1 MANCKKKECTT
12 QVASIKDLEPKALW
26 NNFYRLTQ
34 CPRPS
39 KHEEVVREFLV
50 KWAKEHKIECRV
62 DGVGNVIMKKPAT
75 KGMENR
81 MGVVLQAHMDM
92 VPQARAGKEFN
103 FLTDPIE
110 TKIVGEWVYAC
121 DTTLGAD
128 DGMGV
133 AAAMAVLESKELKHG
148 PLEVLITTDEE
159 TGMTGAFGLKKGEL
173 EGRYLLNLDSE
184 TEGELYVGC
193 AGGIDAT
200 MTIPYATEAMPKNY
214 ATMKLTIGGLL
225 GGHSGMEI
233 NSGRVNAN
241 KLMFRML
248 CSINDCGIRLLK
260 VDGGNMRNAIPRDAE
275 ATFVCPKEHVEC
287 IEKWLKKEATEI
299 TKEIRNVEP
308 GFFANIEQIRHNG
321 NCKVMTEAD
330 TQKVINFMMVAPN
343 GVQRMSQD
351 MPGLVETSLNLAIA
365 HTNGKTFTLKAL
377 LRSSVDTAKNTL
389 AERLVC
395 LANMVGGKCQ
405 LSGAYPGWK
414 PNMESGLLKTMKET
428 YKKLY
433 KKEPEVM
440 AIHAGLECG
449 LLGGKYPE
457 MEMISFGPTLN
468 SPHSPDERCNIPS
481 CVKFFDYLVAALE
494 AMPEK

>member
-1 MANCKKKECTT
+1 MAT
-12 QVASIKDLEPKALW
+12 IKDLEPKALW
-26 NNFYRLTQ
+26 NNFYSLTQ

-39 KHEEVVREFLV
+39 KHEEIVREFLV
-50 KWAKEHKIECRV
+50 NWAKEHKIECRT
-62 DGVGNVIMKKPAT
+62 DEVGNVIMKKPAT
-75 KGMENR
+75 PGMENR
-81 MGVVLQAHMDM
+81 KGVILQAHMDM
-92 VPQARAGKEFN
+92 VPQARAGKVHD
-103 FLTDPIE
+103 FLKDPIE

-133 AAAMAVLESKELKHG
+133 AAAMAVLESTTIKHG

-173 EGRYLLNLDSE
+173 EGQYLLNLDSE

-200 MTIPYATEAMPKNY
+200 MNIPYATEAKPKTFV
-214 ATMKLTIGGLL
+214 AGKLVIGGLL

-233 NSGRVNAN
+233 NSGRCNAN
-241 KLMFRML
+241 KLLFRML
-248 CSINDCGIRLLK
+248 CGVNDCDIRLAK
-260 VDGGNMRNAIPRDAE
+260 VEGGNMRNAIPRDAE
-275 ATFVCPKEHVEC
+275 AVFCMPLEHYGC
-287 IEKWLKKEATEI
+287 IEKWFRKEAKAI
-299 TKEIRNVEP
+299 TKEIGSVEP
-308 GFFANIEQIRHNG
+308 NFFAKFEPYSYTG
-321 NCKVMTEAD
+321 KVMTAED
-330 TQKVINFMMVAPN
+330 TQKIINFMMVAPN
-343 GVQRMSQD
+343 GVQRMSND

-365 HTNGKTFTLKAL
+365 QTNGRNFTLKAL

-395 LANMVGGKCQ
+395 LSNMVGGKCQ
-405 LSGAYPGWK
+405 LAGAYPGWK

-428 YKKLY
+428 YVKLY
-433 KKEPEVM
+433 GKEPEVM

-481 CVKFFDYLVAALE
+481 CQKFFDYLVAALE
-494 AMPEK
+494 AMPVK